1 MAREKEVMGE
11 INMIMENTINIT
23 YHTSIKMP
31 AYRENKF
38 TEIIEYGR
46 SVCLSSSPIEI

>member
-23 YHTSIKMP
+23 YHTIIKMP

-38 TEIIEYGR
+38 KEMTT
-46 SVCLSSSPIEI
+46 